1 MALHL
6 LKFKV
11 AAHLLVISSDWSFIV
26 FRQIH
31 LRIFW
36 YEFVLLRSLGL
47 ETCLHNFCIASL
59 EPLVLV
65 LYKLLF
71 RLMSSWPGS
80 TLWLPS
86 HFLKTSIGSVGVKH
100 DHFTSRWRF
109 VKWSILQRFTSVYY
123 ADSSHLFLC
132 LNLCGRLIRRSPFFS
147 NYAAKLLG
155 LSHRSSVIFFETLID

>member
-1 MALHL
+1 MTLHL

-31 LRIFW
+31 FRIFW
-36 YEFVLLRSLGL
+36 YEFVLLGSLCL
-47 ETCLHNFCIASL
+47 ETSLHNFCIASL

-71 RLMSSWPGS
+71 RLMTSWPGS

-86 HFLKTSIGSVGVKH
+86 NFLKTSIGSVRVKH
-100 DHFTSRWRF
+100 DHFTSWRRL
-109 VKWSILQRFTSVYY
+109 VKWSILQRFTCVYY
-123 ADSSHLFLC
+123 ANSCHLFLC
-132 LNLCGRLIRRSPFFS
+132 LNFCGRLICRSPLFG
-147 NYAAKLLG
+147 NYTAKLLRR
-155 LSHRSSVIFFETLID
+155 SHRNSVIFFETLID